1 MKLKLSAVLIPT
13 VLLAGQASAFTVY
26 EDDQTTFDVGGVFVL
41 DAFQPKWGDDE
52 IFSAARSILNFG
64 FERQLTTTTS
74 IDAKLEWDQFLN
86 SPTSGN
92 SNFRNRLGYVTV
104 KNDALG
110 SLRFGKQWSAYHDVA
125 RYMDNMVII
134 DPDATPIYSEGTDGG
149 FAATGRGDNL
159 AAYRYSKDG
168 LNVSAHYGF
177 TSTGETGD
185 YKDAQNE
192 PKSQQVKRDHNM
204 AVSSSYDFDFGLSL
218 GVAYLENKVSVES
231 GAVNGLET
239 GDKQTAT
246 TFGGQYVRGGL
257 KVATAY
263 TKGEKIH
270 KAGLLGS
277 SSGRDAEWADADASD
292 VYAHY
297 VFESGFRPFAYAS
310 NVNFTE
316 DARGINGERQVYA
329 LGLAYSF
336 TPETILTF
344 EAKQNKLNEFNADS
358 RKTDNG
364 GGFNFAYSF

>member
-13 VLLAGQASAFTVY
+13 LLLAGQASAITVY

-52 IFSAARSILNFG
+52 IFSAGRSILNFG
-64 FERQLTTTTS
+64 FERQLTADTS

-86 SPTSGN
+86 SPSSGK

-177 TSTGETGD
+177 TSTDSTSTAD
-185 YKDAQNE
+185 
-192 PKSQQVKRDHNM
+192 VKRDHNI
-204 AVSSSYDFDFGLSL
+204 AASTSYDFDFGLSL
-218 GVAYLENKVSVES
+218 GAAYLENKVSVDNTV
-231 GAVNGLET
+231 GVNGLKD

-246 TFGGQYVRGGL
+246 TVGGQYVRGGL

-270 KAGLLGS
+270 KAGLLGGAS
-277 SSGRDAEWADADASD
+277 TAEWADADAFD

-310 NVNFTE
+310 NVNFKE
-316 DARGINGERQVYA
+316 DARGISGDRQVYA

-358 RKTDNG
+358 SKTDNG
-364 GGFNFAYSF
+364 GGFNFVYSF